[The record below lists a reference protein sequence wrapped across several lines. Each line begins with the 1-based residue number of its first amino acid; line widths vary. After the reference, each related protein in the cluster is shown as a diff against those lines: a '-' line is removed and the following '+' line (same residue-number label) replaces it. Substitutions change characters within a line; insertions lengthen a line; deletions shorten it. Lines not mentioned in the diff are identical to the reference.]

1 MLLGGIN
8 IKTGVV
14 FDIKEFAVFDGPG
27 IRQTVFLKGCPL
39 HCSWCHN
46 PEGLSACR
54 ELMFS
59 SASCINCGAC
69 KKVCKHEKC
78 IACGEC
84 VAVCPLHLRQIT
96 GSVMTSQELEEKIR
110 KNSDYY
116 ARYGGGVTFSGGEPL
131 LQAPFLMETLDRIQD
146 LHCAIETSGYAHPEQ
161 FREVVSRLDYVI
173 MDIKLFDKH
182 KHMKYVGVDNTWILE
197 NARYLCEGET
207 PFVIRIPMIPG
218 VNDDD
223 LNYEQTAQWIA
234 GAPALEKVELLPYH
248 KTAGAKYS
256 MVGKQ
261 YRPAFDPE
269 GKIHVGKE
277 IFEKY
282 GIRSEVL

>member
-1 MLLGGIN
+1 MG

-14 FDIKEFAVFDGPG
+14 FDLKEFAVYDGPG

-46 PEGLSACR
+46 PEGLSMCP
-54 ELMFS
+54 EIMVS
-59 SASCINCGAC
+59 HASCTQCGQC

-78 IACGEC
+78 IGCGEC
-84 VAVCPLHLRQIT
+84 VAVCPLHIRRIA
-96 GSVMTSQELEEKIR
+96 GSVMTSQELEKEIR

-131 LQAPFLMETLDRIQD
+131 LQAPFLIEVLDRIQD
-146 LHCAIETSGYAHPEQ
+146 LHCAIETSGYAKPEIFQ
-161 FREVVSRLDYVI
+161 AVVSRLDYII
-173 MDIKLFDKH
+173 MDIKIFDRE

-197 NARYLCEGET
+197 NAKYLCEGDK

-223 LNYEQTAQWIA
+223 MNYEQTARWIA
-234 GAPALEKVELLPYH
+234 GAKALQKVELLPYH

-256 MVGKQ
+256 MVGRE
-261 YRPAFDPE
+261 YAPDFDPE
-269 GKIHVGKE
+269 QTINVGKE